1 MAKKRGRKP
10 LQHPLITADSGK
22 DAIRIKM
29 ILLQANKTQ
38 QQIAEELGISYKL
51 VNRAVNRRENS
62 RTVLDHIL
70 ALRNRAS

>member
-10 LQHPLITADSGK
+10 LQHPLISSDPGK

-29 ILLQANKTQ
+29 ILLQSGISQ
-38 QQIAEELGISYKL
+38 QQIADELGVSYTL